1 MLVRPPFLRESPG
14 MNQDPVSDLIQ
25 LVDVRSAVPGA
36 ITLGRSWAVRFPPLG
51 KIRFFAMAMGECRLS
66 VEGAAVA
73 IIVGPGDVFLPS
85 PQLAFVLAAGPEV
98 VATDARTLFSDHPAA
113 VTQFGEGECGQLIGG
128 HIHLNALGVTLM
140 PDFLPHIIL
149 VRAGSPQAE
158 TLRWLIDRLNSER
171 AEQLPGAPIVSAH
184 LAQLVF
190 IQLLRV
196 SLASP
201 DQLPAGLLR
210 ALSDGR
216 IAPALCVMHANP
228 GRAWTLGELARV
240 AAMSRTS
247 FAQHF
252 KDAAGVAPLSY
263 LRHWRMLLAEQRL
276 RDGKTSVSI
285 VARSLGYESESAFS
299 HVFKRVTGRAP
310 RQARNAIRSP

>member
-1 MLVRPPFLRESPG
+1 MLVRPLFLRESPG
-14 MNQDPVSDLIQ
+14 MDQDPLSDLIQ
-25 LVDVRSAVPGA
+25 VADVRSAVPGV
-36 ITLGRSWAVRFPPLG
+36 ITFGRSWAVRFPPLG

-66 VEGAAVA
+66 VEGDAVP
-73 IIVGPGDVFLPS
+73 IIIGPGDVFLPS
-85 PQLAFVLAAGPEV
+85 PQLAFVLASGPER
-98 VATDARTLFSDHPAA
+98 VATDARTLFSDHPAT

-128 HIHLNALGVTLM
+128 HIHLNALGVALI
-140 PDFLPHIIL
+140 PNFLPRLIL
-149 VRAGSPQAE
+149 VPARSPQAG

-171 AEQLPGAPIVSAH
+171 VEQLPGAPIASAQ

-196 SLASP
+196 SLTSP

-216 IAPALCVMHANP
+216 IAPALCAMHANP
-228 GRAWTLGELARV
+228 GWAWTLGELARV

-252 KDAAGVAPLSY
+252 KAAAGVAPLSY
-263 LRHWRMLLAEQRL
+263 LRRWRMLMAEQRL
-276 RDGKTSVSI
+276 RDGKSPIAV

-310 RQARNAIRSP
+310 RQVRNAVRSP